1 MKYEAIEQKSSEFSV
16 KKMCEVLELE
26 PSNYYRWK
34 KNKEKRHEKQ
44 RKELLIVHEIEKI
57 FEESNRTY
65 GYRVIREALKK
76 KEIEISEYKV
86 RKIMKENGLYPETR
100 KKYNPGR
107 SGKKDGRYYKNILEQ
122 NFKTEE
128 KDQVWVGDITY
139 IKTVIG
145 WVYLAVV
152 MDLYNREVIGYAISK
167 KIDAE
172 LVKRALGNALGKRGR
187 KKGLIFHSDR
197 GSQYASKGYQKMLEE
212 NGITGSMSRGGC
224 PYDNS
229 CVESFFATLK
239 KERIYRRE
247 YVTMEEVKT
256 DMFRYIELFYNRK
269 RLHSVLGY
277 MSPVEYRI
285 KYDGGKAA

>member
-1 MKYEAIEQKSSEFSV
+1 MKYEAIEKYSSEFSV
-16 KKMCEVLELE
+16 KRMCKVLELV

-34 KNKEKRHEKQ
+34 RNKEKKQEKQ
-44 RKELLIVHEIEKI
+44 KEELQLVRKIEEIFK
-57 FEESNRTY
+57 ESHKTY
-65 GYRVIREALKK
+65 GYRVIREVWKR
-76 KEIEISEYKV
+76 ENIEISEYRV

-100 KKYNPGR
+100 RKYNPAR
-107 SGKKDGRYYKNILEQ
+107 NRKKDGKYYKNLIEQ

-139 IKTVIG
+139 IRTVLG

-152 MDLYNREVIGYAISK
+152 IDLYNREVIGYAISK
-167 KIDAE
+167 KIDTE
-172 LVKRALGNALGKRGR
+172 LVKRALGNALAKRTGKT
-187 KKGLIFHSDR
+187 GLIFHSDR

-239 KERIYRRE
+239 KERIYRRD

-256 DMFRYIELFYNRK
+256 DLFRYIELFYNRK

-277 MSPVEYRI
+277 MSPVEYRL
-285 KYDGGKAA
+285 KYDSGKAA